1 VRELPL
7 ELYLRTPSVPKL
19 DSEVGRAS
27 FFTRFT
33 RSLDHGRMEPRARL
47 RAGFGSFATNYTHP
61 QKRVFLG
68 ETRGFSGVLE
78 SSPLSAS
85 DRRVIALGNLGGDL
99 RATLEGAVAQAG
111 LELTLTREPSHALLS
126 LERGGAVAVLIDTA
140 TLGSEQFCKRA
151 RGSER
156 LRRVP
161 IVALSRN
168 PSELG
173 FSRVFGWGADD
184 LSPLLDAEPLARRLK
199 AIVAAADTV
208 VTATGQA
215 VVSEPTTQRRTIV
228 GRVLVQA
235 GYEVKFAL
243 DKQATEAYC
252 SESETRIAV
261 HSAQMGDPRKLID
274 AVARAGALPIWIITT
289 EASSVNRLARSLGG
303 LDRVAVTSNAG
314 SPEDL
319 LFLANELV
327 FARGPKRREWR
338 ALYGT
343 PVAFRAEGTFRDEYG
358 FSYDVSPTGVYVRSL
373 LPCEADA
380 VEVELRPPRSE
391 ERLRLHGKV
400 VRRFAFGSGSVAS
413 APPGFAVKLLGPA
426 SALSAWENACRELI
440 HVAGVGSP
448 QSVRPSAA
456 PRVEAQL
463 AVPAQ
468 SLRIEAPDPP
478 LQSSDVGALLASTL
492 DDETVPEAGQRPVTV
507 ELGAERE
514 SMIPGLESEPPAP
527 ALPDTAVTRTD
538 PAPAL
543 PDTAVTRTDPAP
555 PPEEAEREPL
565 PLPVPIP
572 EVRGAPP
579 PPPTRKGPPGP
590 PPRAFAKTLV
600 GVAAPVPVPPAG
612 GPPPRPASRSGAIA
626 LSPPLTSARETPRT
640 PPAAP
645 VAEAPARAE
654 AAALAEPPSPSPP
667 PAVTPPNELDAV
679 LELDSER
686 PPPDVIPDPFSPDPP
701 HVKAV
706 ERAPLAFAR
715 TMLASDDDEPTV
727 ARPPDDDEQT
737 IARAPD
743 DDEQTIARP
752 AAAEPSRPAAAMPS
766 RVNVRES
773 VEPPFEVVPN
783 VPRVPVQFSDAPA
796 ARLDEDEP
804 IAGVPRRGSAARA
817 VGWIAAGV
825 VLAAALA
832 VGIMA
837 VRGRPI
843 TPAGDEPPVAK
854 APPATAPKAPAPE
867 ATAALPAPSPQDTA
881 TPAPAASASA
891 AASEAPAPSASAPE
905 AAPPASASA
914 APPVPDAPP
923 APDVTKLPGD
933 RGYLLVRSSASA
945 RVFVHGKDVGET
957 NQYLQ
962 TSCGIRFVRL
972 GRGFADFIEP
982 GRSVV
987 LKCGQVNELGIEPLP

>member
-1 VRELPL
+1 
-7 ELYLRTPSVPKL
+7 
-19 DSEVGRAS
+19 
-27 FFTRFT
+27 
-33 RSLDHGRMEPRARL
+33 MEPRARL

-448 QSVRPSAA
+448 PSVRPSAA

-773 VEPPFEVVPN
+773 VSPRSKSYRTYRAFPCSFRTHPRRASTKTSRSRECPDEVPQRVRWAGSRRASCSQRHWPWASWPCEAVQSLQRVMNRPSRRRRRPRRPRRLHPKRPPLSQ
-783 VPRVPVQFSDAPA
+783 PRRRRTRPRRRPPRARAPRLA
-796 ARLDEDEP
+796 KRRRPRRPRRKRRRPPARLRRRP
-804 IAGVPRRGSAARA
+804 SPTHRRRPTSPSCPAIAAIYSCARA
-817 VGWIAAGV
+817 RARACSCTAKTWAKPTSTCRR
-825 VLAAALA
+825 AAAFA
-832 VGIMA
+832 SCAWVAASPTSSSRGARSCSSA
-837 VRGRPI
+837 VRS
-843 TPAGDEPPVAK
+843 T
-854 APPATAPKAPAPE
+854 
-867 ATAALPAPSPQDTA
+867 
-881 TPAPAASASA
+881 
-891 AASEAPAPSASAPE
+891 
-905 AAPPASASA
+905 
-914 APPVPDAPP
+914 
-923 APDVTKLPGD
+923 
-933 RGYLLVRSSASA
+933 SSASSRCRSQLELTA
-945 RVFVHGKDVGET
+945 RNGCKKPT
-957 NQYLQ
+957 
-962 TSCGIRFVRL
+962 R
-972 GRGFADFIEP
+972 
-982 GRSVV
+982 
-987 LKCGQVNELGIEPLP
+987 ELGLRVEIQSRPCP

>member
-7 ELYLRTPSVPKL
+7 ELYLRTPCVPKL

-47 RAGFGSFATNYTHP
+47 RPGFGGFATNYTHP

-68 ETRGFSGVLE
+68 ETRSFSGVLE

-184 LSPLLDAEPLARRLK
+184 LSPLLDAEPLAKRLK

-289 EASSVNRLARSLGG
+289 EASSVGRLARSLGG

-373 LPCEADA
+373 LPCEADS

-448 QSVRPSAA
+448 PSVRPSAA

-468 SLRIEAPDPP
+468 SLRIEAPEP
-478 LQSSDVGALLASTL
+478 LPQSSDVGALLASTL
-492 DDETVPEAGQRPVTV
+492 DDETVPEAGRRPVTV

-514 SMIPGLESEPPAP
+514 SMLPGLESEPPAP
-527 ALPDTAVTRTD
+527 ALPDA
-538 PAPAL
+538 AM
-543 PDTAVTRTDPAP
+543 TRTDPAP
-555 PPEEAEREPL
+555 PPEEPEREPV
-565 PLPVPIP
+565 PLPVPVP

-579 PPPTRKGPPGP
+579 PPPVRKGPPGP

-612 GPPPRPASRSGAIA
+612 GPLPRPASRSGAIA
-626 LSPPLTSARETPRT
+626 LSPPLASARETPRT

-654 AAALAEPPSPSPP
+654 PAANAEPPSPSPP
-667 PAVTPPNELDAV
+667 PVVAPPSELDAV

-686 PPPDVIPDPFSPDPP
+686 PPADVIPDPFSPDPP
-701 HVKAV
+701 NVKVV

-752 AAAEPSRPAAAMPS
+752 AVAEPSRPAAAMPS
-766 RVNVRES
+766 RVNMRES
-773 VEPPFEVVPN
+773 VDPPFEVMPN
-783 VPRVPVQFSDAPA
+783 VPRVPFEFSDAPA

-804 IAGVPRRGSAARA
+804 SAGLSRRRSGARA
-817 VGWIAAGV
+817 VGVIAGGV

-832 VGIMA
+832 VGVMA
-837 VRGRPI
+837 LRGRPI
-843 TPAGDEPPVAK
+843 TPAGYENRVAN
-854 APPATAPKAPAPE
+854 APPATAPAAPAPE
-867 ATAALPAPSPQDTA
+867 ATAALPAPLPQQTA
-881 TPAPAASASA
+881 EAAPAASGSA
-891 AASEAPAPSASAPE
+891 VPAPSEAPAPSASAPE
-905 AAPPASASA
+905 AAPPASATA
-914 APPVPDAPP
+914 APAVPDAPP
-923 APDVTKLPGD
+923 APDVTRLPGD
-933 RGYLLVRSSASA
+933 RGYLLVRSSESA

-957 NQYLQ
+957 NQYLL

-972 GRGFADFIEP
+972 GRAFADFIEP